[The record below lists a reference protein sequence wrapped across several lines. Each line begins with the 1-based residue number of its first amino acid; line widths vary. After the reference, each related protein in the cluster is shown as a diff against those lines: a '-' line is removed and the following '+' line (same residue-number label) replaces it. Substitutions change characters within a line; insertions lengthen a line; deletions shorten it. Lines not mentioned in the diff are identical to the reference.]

1 MRERGIQSRKTNLIV
16 ATLCAVGIA
25 ASTASGDELT
35 PERLRCEYLTC
46 PLGIDVVE
54 PRLSWELRTAN
65 TKARGLRQSAYQ
77 IQVASTSEL
86 LAEGKPDLWDSGK
99 VASDETIGI
108 DYAGKKLVSRDRC
121 HWRVRVWDQDGRPSA
136 WSEPALWTMGLLDS
150 SDWQAK
156 WIGHAAP
163 APPNSLPHRGYR
175 SEPDEKGGRPKWVA
189 IDLGKKIAID
199 GVRLYGTR
207 VVQRGMG
214 DVPGYLYPL
223 RYLIQVANKRDF
235 SDAKA
240 VVLRNSEDV
249 ANPGCQPVSYRFPR
263 KEVRYVRVWVNA
275 FRSDEEGK
283 YGFALAELK
292 VLDGERNVARDA
304 KVFALDGVESDYWAP
319 SKLTDGDIYWHHGGP
334 VTPMTPPRLG
344 REFSLG
350 KRPARVTVY
359 ASALG
364 LYELRINGQRVGD
377 RELAPEW
384 TDYHQ
389 IVQYQTYDVTGLLK
403 KGSNAVAVQLADGWY
418 SGRVGMTQDYGP
430 KRLRGV
436 YGRKP
441 RFLMQLI
448 AEFEDG
454 SSETVV
460 TDGSWKSTLEG
471 PLRMADL
478 YDGVMYDARREMP
491 GWDRPGFY
499 ESRWQPVEID
509 ADVKAKLVAQRNE
522 PVRVLHELKPKS
534 VRRLENGAWLF
545 DLGQNMVGRVRL
557 RVRGKEG
564 AVIRVRH
571 AEMLAPD
578 GGLYVANLRGAFP
591 IDHYTLNGDPDGEV
605 FEPRYTQHGFRYV
618 EVAGLET
625 EPTVEDVTGRV
636 FHSAAEQIGSF
647 ESSSELVNRIWE
659 SILWTQRA
667 NHVSVITDCPQRD
680 ERLGWLGSIEPFAH
694 TACFNM
700 DVSAIFLKVCR
711 DFRLAQSEDGH
722 FPNLA
727 PNVLS
732 FDKGAPAWADAGI
745 SVPWTGYVHFAN
757 RRLLEE
763 NYAAGCRFVDGVRER
778 SPKFLS
784 TERGFSDWLNGN
796 EVQLEGYPE
805 EGAATPRDLFATAY
819 FAHSAETLAKMAR
832 ILGRTDDEEK
842 YAELAVAIKRAYQ
855 ERFAG
860 PDGAV
865 PGDTQGGYAL
875 SLHYGMLPAAQRPA
889 VVENLVEA
897 IDSYGGRLSTGII
910 TTHRMLLE
918 LSRNGRNDLAY
929 QLFESRRCPS
939 WGFMIENGATTI
951 WERWDSW
958 VPGRESLWRRKSTLL
973 QLPQT
978 PGFQTNSMNSFNHQ
992 EFASVGEWIYRVIL
1006 GIEPNESQPGYKHF
1020 FICPRPGGNLT
1031 HARGSLDSVRG
1042 KIAVNWSRSGEKLTL
1057 EVSIPPN
1064 TTATVTLPTDS
1075 LDGVTESGGLLTRA
1089 EGVSVVD
1096 TAATAVLVH
1105 SGRYKFAI
1113 PHGSTP

>member
-1 MRERGIQSRKTNLIV
+1 MKTKNLLRKLILLAV
-16 ATLCAVGIA
+16 AVPSAAVFGGTI
-25 ASTASGDELT
+25 T
-35 PERLRCEYLTC
+35 PERLRCEYLDN

-54 PRLSWELRTAN
+54 PRLSWELRAN
-65 TKARGLRQSAYQ
+65 DENARGLRQNAYQ
-77 IQVASTSEL
+77 VQVASSPGL
-86 LAEGKPDLWDSGK
+86 LVAGKIDLWDSGK
-99 VASDETIGI
+99 VESDETIGI
-108 DYAGKKLVSRDRC
+108 AYAGEKLRSRDRC

-156 WIGHAAP
+156 WIGDAAP
-163 APPNSLPHRGYR
+163 APPDSPPHRGYR
-175 SEPDEKGGRPKWVA
+175 SGPDERGEQPKWVA
-189 IDLGKKIAID
+189 IDLGRGTAID

-207 VVQRGMG
+207 LVQRGVG

-223 RYLIQVANKRDF
+223 RYRIEVAAKRDF

-240 VVLRNSEDV
+240 IVVGDSQDV
-249 ANPGCQPVSYRFPR
+249 PNPGCQPTTCRFPR
-263 KEVRYVRVWVNA
+263 TAARFVRLWVSR
-275 FRSDEEGK
+275 FRCDENDN

-304 KVFALDGVESDYWAP
+304 EVFALDAEESDYWSPA
-319 SKLTDGDIYWHHGGP
+319 KLTDGDIYWHHGGP
-334 VTPMTPPRLG
+334 VTPMVPPRL
-344 REFSLG
+344 RKEFSLA
-350 KRPARVTVY
+350 KEPKRVTVY

-403 KGSNAVAVQLADGWY
+403 QGCNAVAAQLADGWY
-418 SGRVGMTQDYGP
+418 AGRVGMTQDYGP

-441 RFLMQLI
+441 RFLMQLSV
-448 AEFEDG
+448 EFADG
-454 SSETVV
+454 SSETIV
-460 TDGSWKSTLEG
+460 TDESWKSTLEG

-478 YDGVMYDARREMP
+478 YDGVTYDARRELP
-491 GWDRPGFY
+491 GWDRPGFDD
-499 ESRWQPVEID
+499 SSWRPVEVD
-509 ADVKAKLVAQRNE
+509 AGVEAELVAQRNE
-522 PVRVLHELKPKS
+522 PVRVLHELKPRSLHK
-534 VRRLENGAWLF
+534 LKNGAWLF

-591 IDHYTLNGDPDGEV
+591 IDRYTLKGDPDGEV
-605 FEPRYTQHGFRYV
+605 FEPRFTQHGFRYV
-618 EVAGLET
+618 EVAGLE
-625 EPTVEDVTGRV
+625 ERPSVDDLTGRV
-636 FHSAAEQIGSF
+636 FHSAAEQLGRF
-647 ESSSELVNRIWE
+647 ESSSTLVNRIWE
-659 SILWTQRA
+659 SILWTQRG

-680 ERLGWLGSIEPFAH
+680 ERLGWLGSLEPFAH
-694 TACFNM
+694 TACYNM
-700 DVSAIFLKVCR
+700 DVSALFLKVCR

-732 FDKGAPAWADAGI
+732 FDKGAPAWADAGV
-745 SVPWTGYVHFAN
+745 SAPWTGYVHFAN

-763 NYAAGCRFVDGVRER
+763 NYAAGCRFVDGVCER
-778 SPKFLS
+778 SPELIS
-784 TERGFSDWLNGN
+784 TERGFGDWLNGDR
-796 EVQLEGYPE
+796 VQLEGYPE
-805 EGAATPRDLFATAY
+805 TGGAPPIKPFATAY
-819 FAHSAETLAKMAR
+819 FAHSAETLANMAR
-832 ILGRTDDEEK
+832 VLGRTADEKK
-842 YAELAVAIKRAYQ
+842 YAELAASIRRAFQ
-855 ERFAG
+855 ERFVS
-860 PDGAV
+860 PDGV
-865 PGDTQGGYAL
+865 VEGDTQGGYAL

-889 VVENLVEA
+889 AVDNLVESIRA
-897 IDSYGGRLSTGII
+897 YDDRLSTGII

-918 LSRNGRNDLAY
+918 LSRGGRNDLAY

-958 VPGRESLWRRKSTLL
+958 VPGRESLGRRKATIL

-978 PGFQTNSMNSFNHQ
+978 TGFQTNSMNSFNHQ
-992 EFASVGEWIYRVIL
+992 EFASVGEWMYRVIL
-1006 GIEPNESQPGYKHF
+1006 GIEPDESQPGYKHF
-1020 FICPRPGGNLT
+1020 FIRPQPGGSLT
-1031 HARGSLDSVRG
+1031 YARGSLDSVRG
-1042 KIAVNWSRSGEKLTL
+1042 KIAVDWRRAGDALTL
-1057 EVSIPPN
+1057 EVTIPPN
-1064 TTATVTLPTDS
+1064 TSATVTLPEGFRRDIA
-1075 LDGVTESGGLLTRA
+1075 LDGTPAKGPTMELSSGCYQLCGRA
-1089 EGVSVVD
+1089 
-1096 TAATAVLVH
+1096 
-1105 SGRYKFAI
+1105 
-1113 PHGSTP
+1113 GSK